1 MRIAMVVDGTRGD
14 VQPML
19 VLGAALAA
27 EGHSVRICAPPD
39 FRSAAVS
46 AGLEFHA
53 VGKDVRAYLTDHAEA
68 IDGNARK
75 ALLEGLRYSRDSVRA
90 QFETLPDATAGAD
103 LIIGAGV
110 QVAGPSVAQL
120 HRIPYRYVAYCP
132 AILPSEMHPPF
143 LVPAQ
148 SMPRWA
154 NRLAWR
160 ATHRLFASAIR
171 PFVNAQRGAFGLPP
185 IGDIFRYI
193 LTQRPVV
200 AADEELAPL
209 PRDCPPGVRQIRALQ
224 PPPGEPL
231 PAKLESFLEQGP
243 PPVYLGFGSMTDARP
258 ARTTREIL
266 RAVAAIG
273 CRALVSRGWAGL
285 GGEALPEGV
294 LEIDA
299 VCHAQLF
306 PRVAAVVHHGG
317 AGTTTMAARAGVPQI
332 LVPHLMD
339 QFYWGRRVQ
348 LLGLGPPPLARKRL
362 RADRLAAALEATLEN
377 ELLAERA
384 REVGE
389 RLRARSAIDTSTVL
403 AD

>member
-1 MRIAMVVDGTRGD
+1 
-14 VQPML
+14 
-19 VLGAALAA
+19 
-27 EGHSVRICAPPD
+27 
-39 FRSAAVS
+39 
-46 AGLEFHA
+46 
-53 VGKDVRAYLTDHAEA
+53 
-68 IDGNARK
+68 
-75 ALLEGLRYSRDSVRA
+75 
-90 QFETLPDATAGAD
+90 
-103 LIIGAGV
+103 
-110 QVAGPSVAQL
+110 
-120 HRIPYRYVAYCP
+120 
-132 AILPSEMHPPF
+132 MHPPF

-160 ATHRLFASAIR
+160 ATHMLFGSVIR
-171 PFVNAQRGAFGLPP
+171 PFVNAQRATFGLPP
-185 IGDIFRYI
+185 IEDIVPYI

-209 PRDCPPGVRQIRALQ
+209 PRDCPSGVRQIRALQ

-258 ARTTREIL
+258 DRTTREIM

-285 GGEALPEGV
+285 GGETLPEGV

-317 AGTTTMAARAGVPQI
+317 AGTTTAAARAGVPQI

-389 RLRARSAIDTSTVL
+389 RLRTRNAIDTSAVL